1 MDKTQGEYFN
11 AVEYRDAMHPV
22 VAAYAD
28 PKIAFIQRHAP
39 LQGRILDVGCGNG
52 IFTIRLAKSG
62 ADVIGL
68 DSSPALLR
76 QNPHARLIRGD
87 ATTLPFADGSF
98 DCVFEANVLHHIR
111 ERETVIREMART
123 SRRYV
128 VFLEPN
134 RYNPLMFAFSLVV
147 REEIGGLKSCVSLL
161 SKELRTCG
169 LRIVAGITTGMIS
182 QNNTPAFLLPALR
195 RFDRQIWWGEYVL
208 LIGEKPR
215 SWTNN
220 IL

>member
-1 MDKTQGEYFN
+1 VDKTQGEYFN

-111 ERETVIREMART
+111 ERETVIR
-123 SRRYV
+123 
-128 VFLEPN
+128 
-134 RYNPLMFAFSLVV
+134 
-147 REEIGGLKSCVSLL
+147 
-161 SKELRTCG
+161 
-169 LRIVAGITTGMIS
+169 
-182 QNNTPAFLLPALR
+182 
-195 RFDRQIWWGEYVL
+195 
-208 LIGEKPR
+208 
-215 SWTNN
+215 
-220 IL
+220 